1 MNIVISKMKALP
13 EKLLGFLQTLAAL
26 MKSTR
31 KEKGCLSH
39 NVFQDIE
46 NDNSINVVLISE
58 SMVRLAMGS
67 TLRLMPL

>member
-1 MNIVISKMKALP
+1 MKALP
-13 EKLLGFLQTLAAL
+13 EKLLGLLQTLVAL

-46 NDNSINVVLISE
+46 NDNSINVVQLCVSCFGTQLTI
-58 SMVRLAMGS
+58 
-67 TLRLMPL
+67 

>member
-39 NVFQDIE
+39 NVFQDME
-46 NDNSINVVLISE
+46 NENNINVVQLCVSGR
-58 SMVRLAMGS
+58 SKLFNLS
-67 TLRLMPL
+67 LPCQ